1 MGVLQ
6 QFGLLKNTFYTSLF
20 NSSTNNVHEQQCTN
34 MLLFLILSGE
44 FCHFTESHK
53 YFHQILFNV
62 FSLITF
68 CDGNVILNGCLN
80 KRINKT
86 NSYTRTP
93 ILIHYKMIIYNCK

>member
-68 CDGNVILNGCLN
+68 CDGNVILNGCF
-80 KRINKT
+80 
-86 NSYTRTP
+86 
-93 ILIHYKMIIYNCK
+93 